1 MDNVRGDKVVWI
13 IVLLLMLFS
22 IVLIFSSSSRLT
34 NETTDRLDIVK
45 DQLMVVGLGLVF
57 LLCTY
62 FFLGLEFLRK
72 FSWLGLVVSFVLLL
86 ILDNKGIGPIK
97 VPVINGAVRFL

>member
-45 DQLMVVGLGLVF
+45 DQHWVIPMSVLCLITYSVLKKLSKNRIFTIVF
-57 LLCTY
+57 
-62 FFLGLEFLRK
+62 
-72 FSWLGLVVSFVLLL
+72 SL
-86 ILDNKGIGPIK
+86 IKP
-97 VPVINGAVRFL
+97 AVN